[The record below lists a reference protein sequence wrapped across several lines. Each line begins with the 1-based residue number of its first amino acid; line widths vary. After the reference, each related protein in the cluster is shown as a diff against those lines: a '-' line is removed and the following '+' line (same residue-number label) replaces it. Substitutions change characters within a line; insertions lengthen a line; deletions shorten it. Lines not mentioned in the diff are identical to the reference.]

1 MPQPAPFGVLRRL
14 VVPRPGSALAALT
27 DAHDARPRASFATAR
42 GWWWAA
48 LIVALF
54 FWMSN
59 PLVFVPTYYTDLSVA
74 RWWVVIVALI
84 SLPWLRMPRIPWPW
98 LLFLGLGLLSRFWT
112 VDVFHTFVTNT
123 VYLQIAAISV
133 VVAANCEPLVV
144 SWAMGVGGVVVV
156 GLSMY
161 AHHLELP
168 GASNTLIGGADFTGI
183 GTNENILAYTL
194 AIALAAMWAAGRQR
208 TRGLQ
213 VARLA
218 AMAVNAYG
226 IWLAGSG
233 TGYLTVVA
241 LLVTGLVVV
250 EWPRVSTLGHRV
262 LIGIVVGAV
271 VAVSFGLWLIA
282 AVLDKDVLT
291 VSGRVPFWQAT
302 ISATLDE
309 APFLGSG
316 WGAVWEHP
324 WDPAA
329 PNDVALAI
337 YTRAG
342 FALPHGHNFF
352 IDVLPELGLVGLAV
366 VLLMIGWCVREVR
379 RCGVHAGTPD
389 PVTGRL
395 ILMVLVSLLVS
406 GITEPMFTVPLGWWS
421 LTMVVT
427 LAGQR
432 TPQRTPQRA
441 APAAR
446 RSAPGRRRA
455 SRGARV
461 ARRRG

>member
-1 MPQPAPFGVLRRL
+1 MPLHALAGVMRRL
-14 VVPRPGSALAALT
+14 LEPRPGSALAALT
-27 DAHDARPRASFATAR
+27 AGHDARPRASFGTAR

-59 PLVFVPTYYTDLSVA
+59 PLVFIPTYYTSLGTA
-74 RWWVVIVALI
+74 RWWVVVVAVV
-84 SLPWLRMPRIPWPW
+84 SLPWLRLPRIPWPW
-98 LLFLGLGLLSRFWT
+98 LLFIGLGALSRFWT
-112 VDVFHTFVTNT
+112 INEFHTFVTNT
-123 VYLQIAAISV
+123 VYLQIAAISL
-133 VVAANCEPLVV
+133 VVAANCTPLVV
-144 SWAMGVGGVVVV
+144 SWAMGIGGVVVV

-194 AIALAAMWAAGRQR
+194 CVALAATWAAGRQR
-208 TRGLQ
+208 TRALQ

-218 AMAVNAYG
+218 ALAVNAYG

-250 EWPRVSTLGHRV
+250 EWPRLSTLGHRV
-262 LIGIVVGAV
+262 LLGLVATVV

-282 AVLDKDVLT
+282 VVLDKDVLT
-291 VSGRVPFWQAT
+291 VSGRVPFWEAT

-309 APFLGSG
+309 APLLGSG

-329 PNDVALAI
+329 PSDVAAEI

-342 FALPHGHNFF
+342 YALPHGHNFF
-352 IDVLPELGLVGLAV
+352 LDVLPELGLVGLAV
-366 VLLMIGWCVREVR
+366 TLLMVVHAFREAG
-379 RCGVHAGTPD
+379 RCGVHEGAPD

-395 ILMVLVSLLVS
+395 ILMVTVALLVS

-421 LTMVVT
+421 LTMVVA
-427 LAGQR
+427 LARQPGPGRATAVSSRSR
-432 TPQRTPQRA
+432 T
-441 APAAR
+441 
-446 RSAPGRRRA
+446 GRRRA
-455 SRGARV
+455 GRGTRV
-461 ARRRG
+461 TLPRS